1 MPKSI
6 RYLNIT
12 KAILA
17 EQENVERA
25 LNKLVGDYFAEII
38 VENEIVK
45 NYHWL
50 SQTNKDDNEQ

>member
-45 NYHWL
+45 NYH
-50 SQTNKDDNEQ
+50 